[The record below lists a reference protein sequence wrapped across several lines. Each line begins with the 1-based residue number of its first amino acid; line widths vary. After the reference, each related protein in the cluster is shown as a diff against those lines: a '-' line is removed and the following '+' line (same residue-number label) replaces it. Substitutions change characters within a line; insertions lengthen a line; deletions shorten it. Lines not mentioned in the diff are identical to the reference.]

1 MAGWLTLLSRPGLLG
16 CGAAV
21 GDKIRARTNS
31 VGLPAAA
38 TAAGAAA
45 KGAAVPSKLS
55 KSTTS
60 GSLEPV
66 TQDDLKQLK
75 AELLAEF
82 RQELNQLKKEL
93 LQGTGECAGWGCCG
107 WPYD

>member
-1 MAGWLTLLSRPGLLG
+1 M
-16 CGAAV
+16 

>member
-1 MAGWLTLLSRPGLLG
+1 MALRGR
-16 CGAAV
+16 AAV

-38 TAAGAAA
+38 TASSTAA
-45 KGAAVPSKLS
+45 KGAVPSKLS

-93 LQGTGECAGWGCCG
+93 LQGTLLRTPSSPAELLRAAMETTHTF
-107 WPYD
+107 